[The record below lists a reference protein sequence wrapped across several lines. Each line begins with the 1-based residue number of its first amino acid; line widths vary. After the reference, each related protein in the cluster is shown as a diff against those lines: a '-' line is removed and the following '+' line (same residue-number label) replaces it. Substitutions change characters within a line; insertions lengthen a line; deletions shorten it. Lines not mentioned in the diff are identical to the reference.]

1 MFVSRNI
8 IKWVLFLILNFSLC
22 TQSFADHYRVTAPN
36 GLNVRASANK
46 NGKLLGQLS
55 KDNVIDVVSIENGWA
70 NINYNGWQGYV
81 SASYLEAV
89 TETDEAGTSTKEE
102 SWDLT
107 SWLFD
112 SEGESAWF
120 TAIKWILFLGIAIY
134 IIKIV
139 LQFFAL
145 MLVVG
150 LIVGAIGL
158 AVGFILDWL
167 GWIDS
172 GTMWDM
178 AQWGFSIGNG
188 IGLIMGILGFKDLHK
203 GATESWSGSSSSS
216 SSGLKTASFTDSGTL
231 GIYNQLNTRYMK
243 NLFKMYRDWRNRKFV
258 EKIDKLYFH
267 KDKQGNRFMKGTLL
281 VVYDNK
287 TGAYGN
293 VMACLEEDLDKT
305 LSKVSQ
311 IRIQLQKEMKHYH
324 DIKSKLTY
332 GS

>member
-1 MFVSRNI
+1 M
-8 IKWVLFLILNFSLC
+8 
-22 TQSFADHYRVTAPN
+22 
-36 GLNVRASANK
+36 
-46 NGKLLGQLS
+46 
-55 KDNVIDVVSIENGWA
+55 IDVVSIENGWA

-216 SSGLKTASFTDSGTL
+216 SSGSVVILGGLSLVNSLHAYTFASLKRKKLISTTPLNDALNALILALNASAAAFVLLFT
-231 GIYNQLNTRYMK
+231 K
-243 NLFKMYRDWRNRKFV
+243 KFK
-258 EKIDKLYFH
+258 I
-267 KDKQGNRFMKGTLL
+267 
-281 VVYDNK
+281 
-287 TGAYGN
+287 
-293 VMACLEEDLDKT
+293 
-305 LSKVSQ
+305 LS
-311 IRIQLQKEMKHYH
+311 
-324 DIKSKLTY
+324 
-332 GS
+332 

>member
-1 MFVSRNI
+1 MKKIYLYVAFALASI
-8 IKWVLFLILNFSLC
+8 GMISCTDILDQDPLD
-22 TQSFADHYRVTAPN
+22 SF
-36 GLNVRASANK
+36 
-46 NGKLLGQLS
+46 
-55 KDNVIDVVSIENGWA
+55 
-70 NINYNGWQGYV
+70 
-81 SASYLEAV
+81 
-89 TETDEAGTSTKEE
+89 TDEAVWNDLALSETYLNAQYMNLMAENMKGTRFAHYTDEVFQKHTYGSENVTQGLL
-102 SWDLT
+102 SCDNAGIGWD
-107 SWLFD
+107 D
-112 SEGESAWF
+112 
-120 TAIKWILFLGIAIY
+120 
-134 IIKIV
+134 
-139 LQFFAL
+139 
-145 MLVVG
+145 
-150 LIVGAIGL
+150 
-158 AVGFILDWL
+158 
-167 GWIDS
+167 
-172 GTMWDM
+172 TMWDPWYSYY
-178 AQWGFSIGNG
+178 QYISKLNLF
-188 IGLIMGILGFKDLHK
+188 L
-203 GATESWSGSSSSS
+203 E
-216 SSGLKTASFTDSGTL
+216 